1 MLDTEHFSI
10 PLELKN
16 DSPIKYHSN
25 ICTIDIKDRDKNFA
39 DFADAFN
46 KFCNKDLA
54 SEIEKQKKEIKD
66 KLKQTFTGERLDFIK
81 HLELIS
87 YSEEVFNLFEI
98 IDSISEDDIKQY
110 YKNLTLSKKKEVKK
124 HENF

>member
-1 MLDTEHFSI
+1 M
-10 PLELKN
+10 
-16 DSPIKYHSN
+16 
-25 ICTIDIKDRDKNFA
+25 
-39 DFADAFN
+39 
-46 KFCNKDLA
+46 A
-54 SEIEKQKKEIKD
+54 SEFEKQKKEIKD

-110 YKNLTLSKKKEVKK
+110 YKNLTLSKKKEVK
-124 HENF
+124 